1 MKPFPKSIKFFSAML
16 YACPRQEGAMRFA
29 ILYLKREGVI

>member
-16 YACPRQEGAMRFA
+16 YACPRQAGTMRFA
-29 ILYLKREGVI
+29 ILYVKREEMV